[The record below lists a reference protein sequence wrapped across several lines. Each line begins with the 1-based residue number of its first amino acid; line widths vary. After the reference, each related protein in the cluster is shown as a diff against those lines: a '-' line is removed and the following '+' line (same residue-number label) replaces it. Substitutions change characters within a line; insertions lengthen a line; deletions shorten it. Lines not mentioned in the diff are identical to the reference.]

1 MLTYT
6 VTSRDLAEEDIY
18 AIEPVESLRKF
29 LKPHESLSIVK
40 TPCEGCIPEMTR
52 VMGKNRNGDPVRI
65 YLGNSSEDNQ
75 GYIKCRLDKSLLSPY
90 LYISWKQRGFH
101 TFRLFERRKMIAE
114 FPDFE
119 SALAAYFPE
128 GFIPEKSYR
137 RNHSVFELMCRSFC
151 RRQELKK
158 IVTLLARRCEQMRD
172 MESERT
178 GKFID
183 SPRGMLDERRV
194 LG

>member
-128 GFIPEKSYR
+128 GFIPERCYR
-137 RNHSVFELMCRSFC
+137 RNHTVFELMCRAL
-151 RRQELKK
+151 RRKGYFRDIITILDRWYE
-158 IVTLLARRCEQMRD
+158 RR
-172 MESERT
+172 SERT
-178 GKFID
+178 E
-183 SPRGMLDERRV
+183 ERRAQETEAC
-194 LG
+194 

>member
-1 MLTYT
+1 MFTYT
-6 VTSRDLAEEDIY
+6 VTSRDLAEGDIY
-18 AIEPVESLRKF
+18 AIEPVESLREF
-29 LKPHESLSIVK
+29 LKPHLSLCIVK

-52 VMGKNRNGDPVRI
+52 IMGKNRNGDPVRI

-128 GFIPEKSYR
+128 GFIPERCYR
-137 RNHSVFELMCRSFC
+137 RNHTVFELMCRAL
-151 RRQELKK
+151 RRKGYFRDIITILDRWYE
-158 IVTLLARRCEQMRD
+158 RR
-172 MESERT
+172 SERT
-178 GKFID
+178 E
-183 SPRGMLDERRV
+183 ERREQETEAC
-194 LG
+194 

>member
-18 AIEPVESLRKF
+18 AIEPVESLRDF
-29 LKPHESLSIVK
+29 LKPHSSLCIVK
-40 TPCEGCIPEMTR
+40 APYDGSITELPRI
-52 VMGKNRNGDPVRI
+52 MGKNRNGDPVRV

-90 LYISWKQRGFH
+90 LFISWKQRGFH

-119 SALAAYFPE
+119 SALAAYFPK
-128 GFIPEKSYR
+128 GFIPERCYR
-137 RNHSVFELMCRSFC
+137 RKHTVFQLWCMTL
-151 RRQELKK
+151 RRRKLFENL
-158 IVTLLARRCEQMRD
+158 VSTLAAGFARRRE
-172 MESERT
+172 T
-178 GKFID
+178 A
-183 SPRGMLDERRV
+183 
-194 LG
+194 